1 MGKWVTSQESAT
13 QPALVHI
20 FLRKIVEMEEDIGE
34 EVDLLLKSQIAT
46 RRARGDIGVTAVTEA
61 EADRQS
67 QRKVVR

>member
-1 MGKWVTSQESAT
+1 
-13 QPALVHI
+13 
-20 FLRKIVEMEEDIGE
+20 MEEDIGE